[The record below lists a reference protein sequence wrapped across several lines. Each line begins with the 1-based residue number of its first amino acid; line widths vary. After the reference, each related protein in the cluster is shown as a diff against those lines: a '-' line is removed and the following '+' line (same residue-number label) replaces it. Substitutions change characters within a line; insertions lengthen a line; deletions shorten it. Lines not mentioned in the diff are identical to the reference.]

1 MRKKLILFL
10 MLALFGSSSFLWADE
25 QTFGFEDGLPTG
37 WVVLDANNDGY
48 TWCLTSAI
56 PTTWTY
62 YSSSSLDWYR
72 TGTNAICSGSYI
84 NGVGALTP
92 NDYLVT
98 TKATLGSSSSFSF
111 WAAATDAS
119 YPEEHFGV
127 FVSEDGST
135 WTSVQ
140 EWNLTAKSGGHNGGR
155 ESRDGNGAKLGAW
168 YQFTAN
174 LASYAGEKFIAI
186 RHFDCND
193 QYIMCVDD
201 ITATNITFSN
211 ESLDTGGSGGGGS
224 TSSDIITIGEGTT
237 SNSYLPS
244 YSLYNYSLTQQI
256 YTADE
261 IGIGA
266 TTFNSIAFY
275 NSGSTKTR
283 SYDMYLVN
291 TDKETFS
298 STTDWITVT
307 DADKVFSGSVD
318 MTAGTWT
325 TITLDTPFGYTGGN
339 LAIIMDDNTG
349 SWSGGMSCY
358 VFSAPNQALR
368 IYSDPINYDPS
379 DPSSYTG
386 TLMDVKNQIQI
397 GLPESGGGGD
407 DPGITDPWTP
417 DYDAPLGVIDIVYPQ
432 MGQQN
437 VPTPLKLRWSNA
449 ENAAQYKVEFGSVYV
464 SLETLVDWTDVEG
477 WNGKL
482 VLADYNIT
490 LDPNTRYYWKVYNM
504 NNTGEVEAIGLFTT
518 VFNTPT
524 NVRLTETEIFTDEST
539 IVKWNIVGGAIS
551 ELPETIIGEG
561 TNTNNYLPTY
571 NLYNYSLTQQIYTGE
586 EIGGAGIINSL
597 SFYPVGSITRN
608 LDIYMVNTDKTSF
621 SGGSD
626 WITVTADDL
635 VYSGNVAMTP
645 NTWTTVNLVNPFTFD
660 GTNLAIV
667 VDDNTGTWTSSIYY
681 NVFSAPAQAI
691 RIYSDDTNYT
701 PSNPAGYS
709 GTVMDVKNQIAL
721 NHGAKGIFG
730 DRDLLGCNVYVDSVK
745 VNTEPITERE
755 YELTNLAY
763 MMGEGHAVN
772 VTGIYDIGES
782 NFSNTVYVKVSG
794 YTTVTGVIKDL
805 ITEDPIAD
813 VLVKLEGKDEFN
825 NTVSYI
831 DTTAAD
837 GTYNINNVKVGQYT
851 LKATCGA
858 YEPVKIED
866 LDIVYAETNELDVI
880 YMHEV
885 YSPVY
890 QVYAEVIDTLNNE
903 MAKVTWSF
911 GNTGGGGSTGGG
923 DTFTVDFEGGL
934 PTGWNVIDANN
945 DGWTWCLTSAI
956 PTTWTYYGSLTLDW
970 YHNGTNAICSGS
982 YINGVGA
989 LSPDEY
995 LVSPQVILG
1004 NGSTFS
1010 FWAAATDAS
1019 YPADHFGVFVS
1030 DNGTSDWTMVQEW
1043 TLTAKSGGIDGGR
1056 ASRDGKGAKLGS
1068 WHQFSVDLSAY
1079 AGLKYIAIRHFNCT
1093 DQYIMCVDD
1102 IELSDGSK
1110 AAPAYAEACGTHIAT
1125 APARA
1130 MWDLLGTFQG
1140 TSAGQQAVATDGTN
1154 IYTASWQATPTG
1166 GYTFYQYDMEGNF
1179 IEGFDIAGATGI
1191 RDLTYDGEYFYGS
1204 SGGAQI
1210 FILDFTARTLVGTI
1224 NCSGL
1229 TSRHLAYD
1237 PERDGFWSGNWET
1250 LALYSRTGALLQSG
1264 PAPTSAYGSAYY
1276 KDDDDVEHL
1285 YLFCQPNSDAKVY
1298 DFNIATNTISG
1309 PVLDFATTPGF
1320 SSGIAGGCFIAN
1332 YGDKLAFYGNV
1343 QQSPNLIGIYELA
1356 EATSG
1361 GEPGGPG
1368 TPTGG
1373 SQLVTE
1379 DHYFN
1384 VYRKTVLNQ
1393 VMPEDS
1399 LLVQLI
1405 AGEYGMDFSDT
1416 TYLDT
1421 DWVNLNDGIYEY
1433 GVEAVYPW
1441 VERSDNN
1448 VTGIVWSNQ
1457 VYKSMDSYMTTTVVS
1472 DAGPVTGTVVTFT
1485 NLNEEDLV
1493 YTATIDSTGI
1503 MEVEDFHKGKYVLTV
1518 SLNGMTPY
1526 LNDEV
1531 IPVEGDTLDIWEDPV
1546 EFTIVL
1552 EEMLAPVSSFVVS
1565 HTGFA
1570 RWTDMMGNN
1579 RVPERY
1585 HVVLD
1590 GIFQGETTDNYMVLN
1605 TENLE
1610 DGMTYNA
1617 GVAVVYTTG
1626 MSEFVLADF
1635 VYWDCDHVD
1644 TQIDTL
1650 TGEVELA
1657 DVTLNWTT
1665 GSGTGPT
1672 PPPGGGGDSFIVDFE
1687 SGLPAGWTVIDANN
1701 DGYTWCLT
1709 SAIPSTWT
1717 YYTTSPDWYHNGTNA
1732 ICSGSYINGVGALT
1746 PDEYLVSPQVTL
1758 ASGSS
1763 FSFWAAACDAS
1774 YPADH
1779 FGVFVSD
1786 NGTSGWT
1793 SVQEWTMTAKTENMG
1808 GYNSRE
1814 GKGAKLGTWY
1824 QFTVDLSAYAG
1835 QKYIAI
1841 RHFNCTDEYIIC
1853 VDDIE
1858 LAGGTGPTPPPGGG
1872 GDSFSV
1878 DFESGLPTGWNVIDA
1893 NNDGWTWCLTSA
1905 IPSTWTYYGSLTLDW
1920 YHNGTNAICSGSYI
1934 NGVGALTPDEYLVS
1948 PQVTLGSGSTFSF
1961 WAAATDASY
1970 PADHFGVFV
1979 SDNGTSGWTSVQEWT
1994 LTAKSGGNGGR
2005 ASRDGNG
2012 SKLGTWNQFT
2022 VDLSAYAGQKYIAIR
2037 HFNCTDQ
2044 YIMCVDDMQL
2054 TSGRRDEITV
2064 DFEGGLPAG
2073 WNVIDGNNDGWTW
2086 CLTSAIPST
2095 WTYYASLTLDW
2106 YHNGTNAICS
2116 GSYINGVG
2124 ALTPDEYLV
2133 SPQMTLGNG
2142 ASISFWAAA
2151 TDASYPADHFGVF
2164 VSDNGTSGWTSV
2176 QEWTL
2181 TAKTSALDGGRES
2194 RDGNGSK
2201 LGTWHQFTADLSAYA
2216 GQKYIAIRHFNCTD
2230 QYIMCVDDITITTGA
2245 GGGGGGGGSTTITTS
2260 YTPGQFN
2267 ILVDG
2272 EVVGATTD
2280 QTFTYTAEDELEHEY
2295 TVIYVD
2301 NDYNF
2306 SCPVSIVIAAD
2317 PTSVAEMDVVRSI
2330 YPNPTSG
2337 DLHINAA
2344 DMKRISIVN
2353 MLGQMVYDRTV
2364 EGNETVINMAP
2375 FGNGVY
2381 MVSIVTENGRSVK
2394 RIVVNK

>member
-140 EWNLTAKSGGHNGGR
+140 EWDLTAKSGGHNGGR

-368 IYSDPINYDPS
+368 IYSDPTNYDPI

-831 DTTAAD
+831 DTTATD

-858 YEPVKIED
+858 YEPVKVED

-945 DGWTWCLTSAI
+945 DGYTWCLTSAI

-989 LSPDEY
+989 LTPNEY
-995 LVSPQVILG
+995 LITPQLTLA

-1010 FWAAATDAS
+1010 FWAAACDAS
-1019 YPADHFGVFVS
+1019 YAADHFGVFVS
-1030 DNGTSDWTMVQEW
+1030 DDATNWTMVNEW
-1043 TLTAKSGGIDGGR
+1043 TLTAKSGSNNGGR
-1056 ASRDGKGAKLGS
+1056 ASRDGNGAKLGT
-1068 WHQFSVDLSAY
+1068 WHNFTVDLSAY
-1079 AGLKYIAIRHFNCT
+1079 AGEKYIAIRHFNCN
-1093 DQYIMCVDD
+1093 DMYIMCVDD
-1102 IELSDGSK
+1102 IELSNGSK
-1110 AAPAYAEACGTHIAT
+1110 ADNLADECGYHNYNAT
-1125 APARA
+1125 SRE
-1130 MWDLLGTFQG
+1130 MWDLLGEVNC
-1140 TSAGQQAVATDGTN
+1140 TSGYQYGVATDGN
-1154 IYTASWQATPTG
+1154 YIYTSSWSASSTSQ
-1166 GYTFYQYDMEGNF
+1166 FYKYDMDGNF
-1179 IEGFDIAGATGI
+1179 IEEFNVSGSGQI
-1191 RDLTYDGEYFYGS
+1191 RDLTYDGEYFYGVANS
-1204 SGGAQI
+1204 STVYCLDLANHALVSTFTSAYGAM
-1210 FILDFTARTLVGTI
+1210 RCCG
-1224 NCSGL
+1224 
-1229 TSRHLAYD
+1229 YD
-1237 PERDGFWSGNWET
+1237 SERDGFWVVGNWSGNLT
-1250 LALYSRTGALLQSG
+1250 LIDRTGAIQFTG
-1264 PAPTSAYGSAYY
+1264 PAPTSASGVAYF
-1276 KDDDDVEHL
+1276 KDADGVEHV
-1285 YLFCQPNSDAKVY
+1285 YCFNNGDNGVY
-1298 DFNIATNTISG
+1298 DYNIATNTIVGSVFNYNSAPGYASG
-1309 PVLDFATTPGF
+1309 
-1320 SSGIAGGCFIAN
+1320 SSGGCHIAN
-1332 YGDKLAFYGNV
+1332 YGGKLAFYGDL
-1343 QQSPNLIGIYELA
+1343 QQSPNYIAIYELG
-1356 EATSG
+1356 EAAGSG
-1361 GEPGGPG
+1361 SS
-1368 TPTGG
+1368 TTGG
-1373 SQLVTE
+1373 SQLATV
-1379 DHYFN
+1379 DHYFQIWRRPVLIEN
-1384 VYRKTVLNQ
+1384 MPTDPAEIEALAIQIAETDPANGFNDTLYTDMVYADL
-1393 VMPEDS
+1393 E
-1399 LLVQLI
+1399 
-1405 AGEYGMDFSDT
+1405 AG
-1416 TYLDT
+1416 
-1421 DWVNLNDGIYEY
+1421 VYEY
-1433 GVEAVYPW
+1433 GVAAVYPW
-1441 VERSDNN
+1441 IDRNDNN
-1448 VTGIVWSNQ
+1448 VTPITWSN
-1457 VYKSMDSYMTTTVVS
+1457 DLEHNMTTTLTINAS
-1472 DAGPVTGTVVTFT
+1472 CALGLDRIEGAVVTLYNEAEDFT
-1485 NLNEEDLV
+1485 VTAELDSAVWMQEDFRKGHYLVTVDLPGYLALVEGNPIPADGLALNLWLDEPVINIEF
-1493 YTATIDSTGI
+1493 
-1503 MEVEDFHKGKYVLTV
+1503 VEDY
-1518 SLNGMTPY
+1518 
-1526 LNDEV
+1526 
-1531 IPVEGDTLDIWEDPV
+1531 
-1546 EFTIVL
+1546 
-1552 EEMLAPVSSFVVS
+1552 APVSSLVVS
-1565 HTGFA
+1565 QTGFA
-1570 RWTDMMGNN
+1570 RWTDMLPHE
-1579 RVPERY
+1579 RVALRY
-1585 HVVLD
+1585 HVMCD
-1590 GIFQGETTDNYMVLN
+1590 DIFQGETEENYMILN
-1605 TENLE
+1605 TENLV
-1610 DGMTYNA
+1610 DGETYTA
-1617 GVAVVYTTG
+1617 AVAVVYETG
-1626 MSEFVLADF
+1626 MSDFVTADF
-1635 VYWDCDHVD
+1635 TYMTCDHVAS
-1644 TQIDTL
+1644 QVENL
-1650 TGEVELA
+1650 ESSVELA
-1657 DVTLNWTT
+1657 DVTLTWAD
-1665 GSGTGPT
+1665 GAGT
-1672 PPPGGGGDSFIVDFE
+1672 GGGGGGGGGGTATTFTEGFE
-1687 SGLPAGWTVIDANN
+1687 SGLPTGWTVV
-1701 DGYTWCLT
+1701 DGNSDGWTWCLT
-1709 SAIPSTWT
+1709 SAIPTTWT
-1717 YYTTSPDWYHNGTNA
+1717 YYATITLDWYRTGSNA

-1746 PDEYLVSPQVTL
+1746 PNEYLVTPQVTL
-1758 ASGSS
+1758 AAGST

-1774 YPADH
+1774 YAADH

-1786 NGTSGWT
+1786 DATN
-1793 SVQEWTMTAKTENMG
+1793 WTMVN
-1808 GYNSRE
+1808 
-1814 GKGAKLGTWY
+1814 
-1824 QFTVDLSAYAG
+1824 
-1835 QKYIAI
+1835 
-1841 RHFNCTDEYIIC
+1841 
-1853 VDDIE
+1853 
-1858 LAGGTGPTPPPGGG
+1858 
-1872 GDSFSV
+1872 
-1878 DFESGLPTGWNVIDA
+1878 
-1893 NNDGWTWCLTSA
+1893 
-1905 IPSTWTYYGSLTLDW
+1905 
-1920 YHNGTNAICSGSYI
+1920 
-1934 NGVGALTPDEYLVS
+1934 
-1948 PQVTLGSGSTFSF
+1948 
-1961 WAAATDASY
+1961 
-1970 PADHFGVFV
+1970 
-1979 SDNGTSGWTSVQEWT
+1979 EWT
-1994 LTAKSGGNGGR
+1994 LTAKSGGNDGGR

-2012 SKLGTWNQFT
+2012 AKLGTWYNYT
-2022 VDLSAYAGQKYIAIR
+2022 VDLSSYAGDKYIAIR
-2037 HFNCTDQ
+2037 HFNCN
-2044 YIMCVDDMQL
+2044 DM
-2054 TSGRRDEITV
+2054 
-2064 DFEGGLPAG
+2064 
-2073 WNVIDGNNDGWTW
+2073 
-2086 CLTSAIPST
+2086 
-2095 WTYYASLTLDW
+2095 
-2106 YHNGTNAICS
+2106 
-2116 GSYINGVG
+2116 
-2124 ALTPDEYLV
+2124 
-2133 SPQMTLGNG
+2133 
-2142 ASISFWAAA
+2142 
-2151 TDASYPADHFGVF
+2151 
-2164 VSDNGTSGWTSV
+2164 
-2176 QEWTL
+2176 
-2181 TAKTSALDGGRES
+2181 
-2194 RDGNGSK
+2194 
-2201 LGTWHQFTADLSAYA
+2201 
-2216 GQKYIAIRHFNCTD
+2216 
-2230 QYIMCVDDITITTGA
+2230 YIMCVDDIELSSSAKSGNEFMAAGHGFGLANNSLSDDGNWYYYDNGVNEDAIGTGGGNFWWGIMLPAGSYEGNSLTKVAAYDYMAMTGTASIYQGGTTAPSGSALGTVNVSLTGSNDFVEFTFADAVTLDPTQNVWVVFYNGSGATYPAAVCTNTGDANGRWVSLDGSTWEDLAGYGLSYTFMVRAYIESA
-2245 GGGGGGGGSTTITTS
+2245 GGGGGGGTTTTS
-2260 YTPGQFN
+2260 ITPNAYN
-2267 ILVDG
+2267 IFMDG
-2272 EVVGATTD
+2272 EFIGATTD
-2280 QTFTYTAEDELEHEY
+2280 TTFTYTCEDDLEHEY
-2295 TVIYVD
+2295 CVMFVD
-2301 NDYNF
+2301 ADYNI
-2306 SCPVSIVIAAD
+2306 SCENCVVVKAD
-2317 PTSVAEMDVVRSI
+2317 PLGVGQYNVVSAI
-2330 YPNPTSG
+2330 YPNPTNG
-2337 DLHINAA
+2337 NLYINTNAN
-2344 DMKRISIVN
+2344 MKSISIVN
-2353 MLGQMVYDRTV
+2353 VLGQVVYNKAA
-2364 EGNETVINMAP
+2364 EGTETIIDMAQ
-2375 FGNGVY
+2375 FGNGIY
-2381 MVSIVTENGRSVK
+2381 MVNIITENGTSVN
-2394 RIVVNK
+2394 RIIVNK